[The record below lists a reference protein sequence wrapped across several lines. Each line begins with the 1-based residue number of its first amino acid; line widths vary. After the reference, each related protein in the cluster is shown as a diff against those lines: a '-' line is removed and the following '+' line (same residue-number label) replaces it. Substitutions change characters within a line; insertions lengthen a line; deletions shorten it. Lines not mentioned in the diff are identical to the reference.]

1 MTFEPLFDASPA
13 IQIHFY
19 TVVPA
24 FALGTIQMVLPKGT
38 VLHRWNGYFYM
49 ALMMVTAT
57 AAAFI
62 PSFMEQGRVLGHFG
76 YIHLFVILTYVT
88 VPLALWNARK
98 GQTRHHRD
106 AMIGLYIGGILIA
119 GGLAFMP
126 GRIMHEM
133 VFGPV

>member
-1 MTFEPLFDASPA
+1 MTLEPLFDASLA
-13 IQIHFY
+13 IQTHFY

-24 FALGTIQMVLPKGT
+24 FVLGTIQMALPKGT
-38 VLHRWNGYFYM
+38 RLHRWNGYVYM
-49 ALMMVTAT
+49 ALMMLTAT

-88 VPLALWNARK
+88 VPLALWSARR
-98 GQTRHHRD
+98 GDVRGHRS

>member
-1 MTFEPLFDASPA
+1 MTFEPLFEASLA

-24 FALGTIQMVLPKGT
+24 FLLGTLQMVLPKGT
-38 VLHRWNGYFYM
+38 VLHRWNGYTYM
-49 ALMMVTAT
+49 ALMVVTAT

-62 PSFMEQGRVLGHFG
+62 PSFMEQGLVLGHFG

-88 VPLALWNARK
+88 VPLAIWNARK
-98 GQTRHHRD
+98 GDIRNHRG
-106 AMIGLYIGGILIA
+106 AMIGLYVGGILIA

-126 GRIMHEM
+126 GRVMHEM
-133 VFGPV
+133 VFG